1 MTRGNDFYPKQS
13 TLLFFKTVKTVR
25 HAGWVFLLMLFT
37 FTACSIVTSEP
48 TEEKIPDITPPK
60 IAKKPEMTVTRG
72 KIAIT
77 ARGQGMVI
85 SEKEETLFF
94 DFGDETEGTGTAMR
108 VKKVNVAPG
117 EQVEKGAVLAVLNT
131 KDLDLEIS
139 KKREALKLEE
149 STLISAL
156 RSVPQTEEERL
167 KQEKT
172 VKDFR
177 DKQRELEVLERQMAR
192 ATLKAPFAGLITQ
205 VSVKDGSEVKPY
217 EPVMR
222 LIDPSQLVIGVGL
235 SQQDLTHIQIGM
247 PASIEVGAT
256 QLTGKVMRLPAT
268 GEGTGGRGNT
278 TDERDGFVWIKP
290 DAPLPEG
297 TNRGAFARATFELLA
312 KEDVVKVPKSYLNTY
327 GGRTYV
333 IVKEGD
339 TKREVD
345 VELGLETATE
355 VEIIS
360 GLKGGERIV
369 GK

>member
-1 MTRGNDFYPKQS
+1 M
-13 TLLFFKTVKTVR
+13 VKTIRNVT
-25 HAGWVFLLMLFT
+25 WSLLLLIMV
-37 FTACSIVTSEP
+37 TACSIVTSEP
-48 TEEKIPDITPPK
+48 TEETLPDITPPK

-94 DFGDETEGTGTAMR
+94 DFGDDTGGAETAIR

-117 EQVEKGAVLAVLNT
+117 ANVEKGAVLAVLDT
-131 KDLDLEIS
+131 KDLDLEIT

-172 VKDFR
+172 IQDFR
-177 DKQRELEVLERQMAR
+177 DKQRELSILERRMAR

-205 VSVKDGSEVKPY
+205 VSIKDGSEVKPY
-217 EPVMR
+217 QPVMR
-222 LIDPSQLVIGVGL
+222 LIDPTRLIVGVGL

-247 PASIEVGAT
+247 PAQIEVGTT
-256 QLTGKVMRLPAT
+256 QLTGKVIRLPAT

-278 TDERDGFVWIKP
+278 ADERDSLIWIQP

-297 TNRGAFARATFELLA
+297 TNRGTFARVTFELLA
-312 KEDVVKVPKSYLNTY
+312 KEDVVKVPKSFLNTY

-333 IVKEGD
+333 VVKEGD

-345 VELGLETATE
+345 VEIGLETATE
-355 VEIIS
+355 VEILS